1 MGPLPKTNS
10 CSYNAQGFPWS
21 SSCFSFFF
29 FVGGGKKSWPK
40 SFATALLAFSSV
52 TLKSP
57 SFLLHL
63 KAKAVKASKCFP
75 DNAHIFRLSC
85 WTKWKDG
92 MSQPQTWGRK
102 NDLNVGWGVAWPGRV
117 CVGLCPPQALIY
129 MLTAGM
135 LLLRT
140 TYTHTQGAHLLTHL
154 HRSHQFRQ
162 VVHSIGSI
170 LSSKRGKAASTVC
183 FAFFLYMSVH
193 SCLNALYLFY
203 WNKV

>member
-29 FVGGGKKSWPK
+29 FLWAGEKNPDPSRLLQLCWP
-40 SFATALLAFSSV
+40 SH
-52 TLKSP
+52 
-57 SFLLHL
+57 LLHW
-63 KAKAVKASKCFP
+63 KVPAFCCIWRQKQWKASKCFP

-140 TYTHTQGAHLLTHL
+140 THTHTGSTFVDPFAPVTPVQTGRPLHWINTFLQKRKGCFYCLLCL
-154 HRSHQFRQ
+154 F
-162 VVHSIGSI
+162 SIYV
-170 LSSKRGKAASTVC
+170 SSFMFKC
-183 FAFFLYMSVH
+183 FVFVL
-193 SCLNALYLFY
+193 LE
-203 WNKV
+203 